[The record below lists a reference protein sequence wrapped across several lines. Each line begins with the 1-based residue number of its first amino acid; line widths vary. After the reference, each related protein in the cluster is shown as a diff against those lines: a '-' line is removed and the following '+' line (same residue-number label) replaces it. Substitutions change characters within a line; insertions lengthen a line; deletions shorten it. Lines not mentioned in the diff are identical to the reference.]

1 METIT
6 LNTGASMPL
15 VGLGT
20 WKSDTGEVGRA
31 VEFALEAGYRHIDCA
46 AAYLNE
52 SEVGESLSN
61 VFKQGQ
67 LKREDVFVTSKLWNM
82 AHKAE
87 DVRPRCEATLR
98 DLKLDYL
105 DLYLMHWG
113 TATSESQ
120 REVDENGVL
129 RLQNIPVRET
139 WEAMQELVQAGLVK
153 SIGVANFTVAMLI
166 DLLTYAKLKPAMNQ
180 VELHPYLQQRRLVEF
195 CQYRNIAVTAY
206 SPLGSPGNFA
216 LSGAPLLRE
225 DLVIKNIGEAHGK
238 TPAQVLIR
246 WAIERNTV
254 AIPKSVHK
262 ERIEEN
268 INVFDFKL
276 SPEDMKAIEG
286 LERNLRFVDPYQWG
300 KIPYFD

>member
-1 METIT
+1 
-6 LNTGASMPL
+6 MPL
-15 VGLGT
+15 IGLGT
-20 WKSDTGEVGRA
+20 WKLDTGEVGRA
-31 VEFALEAGYRHIDCA
+31 VEFALKAGYRHIDCA
-46 AAYLNE
+46 AAYSNE
-52 SEVGESLSN
+52 SEVGESLATI
-61 VFKQGQ
+61 FKDGV
-67 LKREDVFVTSKLWNM
+67 LKREDIFVTSKLWNM

-87 DVRPRCEATLR
+87 DVRPACEATLR

-105 DLYLMHWG
+105 DLYLVHWG

-129 RLQNIPVRET
+129 KLQNISVRET

-195 CQYRNIAVTAY
+195 CQYRDIMVTAY

-216 LSGAPLLRE
+216 SSGAPLLRE
-225 DLVIKNIGEAHGK
+225 DSVIKKIAEDHHK

-268 INVFDFKL
+268 IHVFDFKL
-276 SPEDMKAIEG
+276 SPEEMKAIGG
-286 LERNLRFVDPYQWG
+286 LERGLRFVDPYQWG